1 MSFSEQ
7 SPPLDMANKRK
18 VDNHSLSSSVSHD
31 GLLSITPSSLQPSG
45 LNFNTDPY
53 FSKVRRPSLE
63 FNTDNNNAS
72 VVSSGKASG
81 ITSESIYILPLLVF
95 IWYITAIITI
105 TSTKEIMN
113 RFEFPFLL
121 CSIQFFFSSILSC
134 MYIWLSSSSR
144 AIPSIGVALIYRISF
159 TYTLGFIFTN
169 FAFSKGIYV
178 NVIINH
184 LYIIYTP
191 HHHKIMI
198 IITTYL
204 SYLYNS

>member
-7 SPPLDMANKRK
+7 STPLDMANKRK
-18 VDNHSLSSSVSHD
+18 VENHSLCSSNSYD
-31 GLLSITPSSLQPSG
+31 GSLSITPSSLQPSG
-45 LNFNTDPY
+45 LSFNADPY
-53 FSKVRRPSLE
+53 FGRRPSLE
-63 FNTDNNNAS
+63 FNIDNSNIP
-72 VVSSGKASG
+72 VISSGKTSA

-134 MYIWLSSSSR
+134 LYIWLSSSSR

-169 FAFSKGIYV
+169 FAFSKGI
-178 NVIINH
+178 NVTTL
-184 LYIIYTP
+184 LYFVYA
-191 HHHKIMI
+191 
-198 IITTYL
+198 
-204 SYLYNS
+204 SS

>member
-1 MSFSEQ
+1 MTFSEQ

-18 VDNHSLSSSVSHD
+18 VDNHSLCSSSIYD
-31 GLLSITPSSLQPSG
+31 GSLSITPSSSIQPSG
-45 LNFNTDPY
+45 LSFNADPY
-53 FSKVRRPSLE
+53 FGRRPSLE
-63 FNTDNNNAS
+63 FNTDNNNIPLI
-72 VVSSGKASG
+72 SSGKTSG

-121 CSIQFFFSSILSC
+121 CSIQFFFSSILSF

-144 AIPSIGVALIYRISF
+144 TIPSIGVALIYRISF

-169 FAFSKGIYV
+169 FAFSKGI
-178 NVIINH
+178 NV
-184 LYIIYTP
+184 
-191 HHHKIMI
+191 
-198 IITTYL
+198 TT
-204 SYLYNS
+204 